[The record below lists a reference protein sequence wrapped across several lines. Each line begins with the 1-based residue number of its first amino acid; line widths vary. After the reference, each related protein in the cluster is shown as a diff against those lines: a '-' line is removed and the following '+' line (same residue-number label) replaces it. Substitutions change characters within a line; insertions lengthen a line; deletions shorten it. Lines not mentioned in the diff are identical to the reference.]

1 MAAMRAV
8 VIALG
13 LAGAAVTTSAQIT
26 CGSSNPPRLIFK
38 RQCVALASGQPPLAT
53 LANAATK
60 DICQQ
65 QCETAISGGNAG
77 RCCQYNKVRASSTFL
92 IRVAHT
98 LLASRQAQH
107 SFQCSKAAAMR
118 QRHACHFSSVFCLF
132 FAPRSHTR
140 ESSGEATEGRCVVL
154 RLPTMRLEANAIPAP
169 LCVNMNEH
177 SRPRPASLTFV
188 LLCSP
193 SCHRTGNNR
202 VRSLRNRASQP
213 CVRHYAC
220 GRLLRCD

>member
-92 IRVAHT
+92 IRV
-98 LLASRQAQH
+98 
-107 SFQCSKAAAMR
+107 
-118 QRHACHFSSVFCLF
+118 
-132 FAPRSHTR
+132 SHTIL
-140 ESSGEATEGRCVVL
+140 AT
-154 RLPTMRLEANAIPAP
+154 
-169 LCVNMNEH
+169 
-177 SRPRPASLTFV
+177 
-188 LLCSP
+188 
-193 SCHRTGNNR
+193 
-202 VRSLRNRASQP
+202 
-213 CVRHYAC
+213 
-220 GRLLRCD
+220 